1 MTVRFSRAAII
12 AGTSAL
18 WVAQAVL
25 AEDARTLVRS
35 RATAQRVSDAPN
47 ISPVRAKARL
57 AAAALAAQKDTD
69 PAMNGSIGGR
79 SDQPITHEMRA
90 AAEAARHDHDPSING
105 AIGVQGQA
113 GVVPNAVA
121 KR

>member
-1 MTVRFSRAAII
+1 MTVRFSRTAII
-12 AGTSAL
+12 AGMSAL

-47 ISPVRAKARL
+47 ISLVRAKAML

-69 PAMNGSIGGR
+69 PVLRPTEN
-79 SDQPITHEMRA
+79 
-90 AAEAARHDHDPSING
+90 
-105 AIGVQGQA
+105 
-113 GVVPNAVA
+113 
-121 KR
+121 